1 VSRTGASA
9 TAVIRFLLG
18 WAIALFG
25 IAFAISIGGFA
36 AILTGGYWDA
46 PETAGWEGRSV
57 LILTVL
63 FSLAIGYLI
72 YRLGRR
78 IAR

>member
-1 VSRTGASA
+1 MSRTGAPA
-9 TAVIRFLLG
+9 TTVLRFLLG
-18 WAIALFG
+18 WAIALCG
-25 IAFAISIGGFA
+25 IAFAIGVGGFA

-46 PETAGWEGRSV
+46 PETGGWEGRGV

>member
-1 VSRTGASA
+1 VSQTGAPA
-9 TAVIRFLLG
+9 TTVIRRLIG
-18 WAIALFG
+18 WAIALLG
-25 IAFAISIGGFA
+25 IAFALGVGGFG

-46 PETAGWEGRSV
+46 PETGGWEGRSV
-57 LILTVL
+57 LILSVL
-63 FSLAIGYLI
+63 MSLAVGYLI

>member
-1 VSRTGASA
+1 MSESGAGA
-9 TAVIRFLLG
+9 TTVFRRLIG
-18 WAIALFG
+18 WAIALLG
-25 IAFAISIGGFA
+25 IAFAIGVGGFG

-46 PETAGWEGRSV
+46 PETGGWEGRAV
-57 LILTVL
+57 LILMVL
-63 FSLAIGYLI
+63 ISLAFGYLI